1 MAIVTLD
8 KVTVIGSR
16 DRKKAVLQGLQRL
29 GCLHLVDL
37 ADEKTEQQMEPLVSA
52 EAREALRY
60 LRACPERRR
69 QTHTEKGYDFEL
81 IDDDVLAIKQQRV
94 ALEEERTGLRKA
106 IQLVTPWGDFEG
118 VAASELGGVQL
129 WPHTLR
135 HRDLPRLEETDLT
148 WRAVGRDAEFLYVM
162 ILAKDEPTDVPA
174 TRVELDPRSLSELSA
189 RLEDV
194 EEELEELHWQR
205 VSLTRW
211 CTRLADDLAKADD
224 GAARRVAAKRLL
236 DRGEVFALQ
245 AWCPRVAT
253 PEVRE
258 LAAEQSAAM
267 VVSPATE
274 EDSPPTLLK
283 NPERVAGAEG
293 AVTFYIVPDYHTWD
307 PTPVVYFAFSIFF
320 GMITADAGYALVFA
334 AIVWL
339 LRKKLGASRV
349 GQQFRNFLIGIVS
362 ASFIY
367 GVMVGSYFGLGPPSF
382 LAPLKIFDFDNQSMM
397 MGLAVVVGVA
407 HLSLANLITAWR
419 FRDSLRMLS
428 PLGWASIMVGGLVF
442 AAGSIE
448 PVPGAEWLQ
457 QTLYVSATTY
467 AHSLKILGQVML
479 GAGAVAVLLF
489 SSDRPI
495 WPLRFGNLLGRLFD
509 GMGQIPRVPKA
520 FGDVLSYLRL
530 FALGLASAQLAVTFN
545 GMASDMAEK
554 SGPWFL
560 LAIVVV
566 LAGHTINIALAIMSG
581 VVHGLR
587 LNVIEFFDWS
597 LKEEGYR
604 FQAFCQKAKE

>member
-1 MAIVTLD
+1 MAIVALE
-8 KVTVIGSR
+8 KVTLIGSQ
-16 DRKKAVLQGLQRL
+16 DRKDRVLHRLQRL

-37 ADEKTEQQMEPLVSA
+37 AEVRTEQQVDSLVSA

-60 LRACPERRR
+60 LRACPNRRR
-69 QTHTEKGYDFEL
+69 QSKADKGYDFKQ
-81 IDDDVLAIKQQRV
+81 IDDDVLAIKRQC
-94 ALEEERTGLRKA
+94 ASLEEERTELQKA
-106 IQLVTPWGDFEG
+106 IRRLKPWGDFRLLP
-118 VAASELGGVQL
+118 AADLGGVRL
-129 WPHTLR
+129 WPYMLR
-135 HRDLPRLEETDLT
+135 HRDISKLQETNLT
-148 WRAVGRDAEFLYVM
+148 WQAVARDEEYVYVM
-162 ILAKDEPTDVPA
+162 VLAEAEPTDVPA
-174 TRVELDPRSLSELSA
+174 APVELDPRSLSELEK

-211 CTRLADDLAKADD
+211 CTRLSHDLDKADD
-224 GAARRVAAKRLL
+224 GAARRVAANRLL

-245 AWCPRVAT
+245 AWCPQVAT

-258 LAAEQSAAM
+258 LAREHSAAIL
-267 VVSPATE
+267 VSPATKE
-274 EDSPPTLLK
+274 ESPPTLLK

-293 AVTFYIVPDYHTWD
+293 AVTFYIVPDYHAWD
-307 PTPVVYFAFSIFF
+307 PTPIVYFAFSIFF
-320 GMITADAGYALVFA
+320 GMITADAGYALVFG
-334 AIVWL
+334 AILWM
-339 LRKKLGASRV
+339 LRKPLSRSRT
-349 GQQFRNFLIGIVS
+349 GQRFRNFLACIVA

-367 GVMVGSYFGLGPPSF
+367 GVLVGSYFGLGPPGF

-397 MGLAVVVGVA
+397 MGLAVAVGVA
-407 HLSLANLITAWR
+407 HLSLANFVTAWR
-419 FRDSLRMLS
+419 YRNSLRMLS
-428 PLGWASIMVGGLVF
+428 PLGWASIMIGGLVF
-442 AAGSIE
+442 AAGSME
-448 PVPGAEWLQ
+448 PAPGAGWWQ
-457 QTLYVSATTY
+457 DTFHVSA
-467 AHSLKILGQVML
+467 ADFAAALKAVGQVML
-479 GAGAVAVLLF
+479 GGGALAVLLF
-489 SSDRPI
+489 TSERPI
-495 WPLRFGNLLGRLFD
+495 WPLRLGNLLGRLFD
-509 GMGQIPRVPKA
+509 GIGQIPRVPKA

-545 GMASDMAEK
+545 GMASDMAQK

-560 LAIVVV
+560 LALLVV

>member
-8 KVTVIGSR
+8 RVTLIGSQ
-16 DRKKAVLQGLQRL
+16 DCKDAVLKELQQL

-37 ADEKTEQQMEPLVSA
+37 SEDSDERKVDSLVSA

-69 QTHTEKGYDFEL
+69 QTKSDKGYDFAQ
-81 IDDDVLAIKQQRV
+81 IDDETLAIKQQCV
-94 ALEEERTGLRKA
+94 SLEEERDELQKA
-106 IQLVTPWGDFEG
+106 IRHLKPWGDFNS
-118 VAASELGGVQL
+118 VAAAELGGLRL
-129 WPHTLR
+129 WPFTLR
-135 HRDLPRLEETDLT
+135 HRDFQKLQETSLT
-148 WRAVGRDAEFLYVM
+148 WQVVGRDLEYLYVM
-162 ILAKDEPTDVPA
+162 ILAEEQPTDVPA
-174 TRVELDPRSLSELSA
+174 TPVELDSRSLSELTS
-189 RLEDV
+189 RLE
-194 EEELEELHWQR
+194 ELQEELEELHWQR

-211 CTRLADDLAKADD
+211 CTRLAHDLDKADD
-224 GAARRVAAKRLL
+224 VAGRRIAAKRLL

-253 PEVRE
+253 PEVRD
-258 LAAEQSAAM
+258 LASERGAA
-267 VVSPATE
+267 VIVSPAGKDE
-274 EDSPPTLLK
+274 SPPTLLK

-307 PTPVVYFAFSIFF
+307 PTPIVYFSFSVFF
-320 GMITADAGYALVFA
+320 GMITADAGYALVFGA
-334 AIVWL
+334 LVWM
-339 LRKKLGASRV
+339 LRKPLGRSQS
-349 GQQFRNFLIGIVS
+349 GQRFRNFLVGIVA

-367 GVMVGSYFGLGPPSF
+367 GVMVGSYFGLGPPRF
-382 LAPLKIFDFDNQSMM
+382 LAWLKIFDFDNQNMM
-397 MGLAVVVGVA
+397 MGLAVAVGVA
-407 HLSLANLITAWR
+407 HLSLANFVTAWR
-419 FRDSLRMLS
+419 FRHSPRMLS
-428 PLGWASIMVGGLVF
+428 PLGWASILIGGLIF
-442 AAGSIE
+442 AAGSME
-448 PVPGAEWLQ
+448 PVPGAEWCR
-457 QTLYVSATTY
+457 Y
-467 AHSLKILGQVML
+467 AFQLSEADLGASLKVLGQVML
-479 GAGAVAVLLF
+479 AGGFLAVLLF
-489 SSDRPI
+489 TSERPL
-495 WPLRFGNLLGRLFD
+495 WPLRFGNLAGRLLD
-509 GMGQIPRVPKA
+509 GIGQIPRIPKA

-560 LAIVVV
+560 LALLVV

-597 LKEEGYR
+597 LNEEGYC